1 MVVIHV
7 KYGRKTEATLAQ
19 EVFKNIE
26 PNSRNM
32 GNILAHNSGPWPRRE
47 ILPPPSESTRQD
59 LTDSMG
65 PKARGSQKRV
75 VTSDQR

>member
-1 MVVIHV
+1 MIHV

-32 GNILAHNSGPWPRRE
+32 GNILAHNSGPWPRTE
-47 ILPPPSESTRQD
+47 ILPPPSESTHQD
-59 LTDSMG
+59 LTDG
-65 PKARGSQKRV
+65 RGRGAIGSQKRV
-75 VTSDQR
+75 VMSVQR